1 MNSSPTPI
9 KNLFYFA
16 LGTLVIVAFSDQLQA
31 IPLDTLREPMKAMKK
46 EVWSYMYV
54 IKVAATVVGGIFS
67 VVQQSLTPLGI
78 GAGITAGITFF
89 DGVVGDGSTAL
100 IG

>member
-1 MNSSPTPI
+1 MHT
-9 KNLFYFA
+9 KNLAYFA
-16 LGTLVIVAFSDQLQA
+16 IVTIVIVAFSEQLQA
-31 IPLDTLREPMKAMKK
+31 IPLESLREPMKAMKK
-46 EVWSYMYV
+46 EVWSYMFV

-67 VVQQSLTPLGI
+67 VVQGSLTPLGV